1 VDLTSASPSSLLRL
15 ACTCGLGWGL
25 GHDGLGAADRG
36 TDIAGLRFDCAGA
49 DLLRKRGVVV
59 VAVSVAVPNTFLNAQ
74 VTDADQVKFALP
86 SMVEE
91 LQYAQKSSLAYEE
104 MLALDA
110 MASAFNDIRDI
121 GQPTL
126 WDDHRKEA
134 LWVSE
139 GDFKVVVNDPANAN
153 DWLAISGLFDDA

>member
-1 VDLTSASPSSLLRL
+1 MDMGVNLTPKDFPMMLWTSLLLLLLLCYASPAL
-15 ACTCGLGWGL
+15 AAWGEAWGTMIWGL
-25 GHDGLGAADRG
+25 PIAVPTLPGYGLIVLALTFSGSAAWM
-36 TDIAGLRFDCAGA
+36 
-49 DLLRKRGVVV
+49 LRKRRGGLSLPVLLVLLAIPLVV
-59 VAVSVAVPNTFLNAQ
+59 VAVTVAVPNTFLNAQ

-126 WDDHRKEA
+126 
-134 LWVSE
+134 
-139 GDFKVVVNDPANAN
+139 
-153 DWLAISGLFDDA
+153 